1 MKTKEYFFG
10 LFRTQKAREL
20 ARSIDEYIYF
30 KSPYGTEVEDYHV
43 SWKNGQRID
52 CIGYISKKGLYKFVS
67 LTSARKTC
75 LVLHLGKKLLTNT
88 AIEMQEKIELMLN
101 KKYKDSD
108 PIKLTPGEVYI
119 KLEWVEN
126 LDQIIPFIDEAY
138 NLRLEMAVS
147 K

>member
-1 MKTKEYFFG
+1 
-10 LFRTQKAREL
+10 L
-20 ARSIDEYIYF
+20 ARSIDEYICF

-43 SWKNGQRID
+43 NRKNGQRTD

-75 LVLHLGKKLLTNT
+75 LVLHLGKKLHTNT
-88 AIEMQEKIELMLN
+88 AIEMQEKIDLMLS

-108 PIKLTPGEVYI
+108 SIKLTPGEVYI
-119 KLEWVEN
+119 RLEWVGN

-138 NLRLEMAVS
+138 YLRLEKAES
-147 K
+147 

>member
-1 MKTKEYFFG
+1 MKNKEYFFG
-10 LFRTQKAREL
+10 LFKTQKARDL
-20 ARSIDEYIYF
+20 ARSIDDYLYF
-30 KSPYGTEVEDYHV
+30 KSPYCTEVEDYHE
-43 SWKNGQRID
+43 SRKNGQRTD

-67 LTSARKTC
+67 LTTARKTC
-75 LVLHLGKKLLTNT
+75 LVLHLGKKLHTNT
-88 AIEMQEKIELMLN
+88 AIEMQEKIDLMLN

-119 KLEWVEN
+119 RLEWVEN

-138 NLRLEMAVS
+138 YFRLEMAVS